1 MSKHKSGHSDSHY
14 YRSLKQRL
22 ILTIILVSFAP
33 LILVSAII
41 LDQFRDS
48 YTQKVREHLIEL
60 IEKHKQNIDNF
71 LKEKMG
77 DIRFLAASYSYEQ
90 LSDEDFIQQRL
101 DLLQSEYGP
110 VFQDLGVISHT
121 GRQISYAGPFKSRLK
136 AASHADALW
145 FQKAIQERYFISD
158 VFLGIRKLPHFI
170 ISVQKQTPTGQ
181 KWLVRATIDF
191 FAFNSLVE
199 KLRVGKTGFAF
210 ILNQDGEFQT
220 QPMSKQAD
228 EDCCLHHFMAQGED
242 APPVRFVR
250 RTDASGE
257 EIMYVGSFLK
267 DGEWLLVFQQEADD
281 AYANLNLAQHTA
293 LLILFVGGLCI
304 VVVSLILSHQMV
316 DRIVLADREKALMN
330 QQVIETGKLASIGE
344 LAAGIAHEINN
355 PVAIMVEEAG
365 WISDLLEDEDF
376 KDGKNLKEFHRSLN
390 QINAQGKRCKEIT
403 HKLLS
408 FARKTDFRI
417 QDVQPNQLITEV
429 LELSGQRA
437 RYSNVQ
443 VETDLDPRLPSVH
456 ISLTEF
462 QQLLL
467 NLINNAL
474 YAMEKAG
481 GKLLIRTR
489 RQGENLVVEVA
500 DTGPGIPPANLS
512 RIFDPFYTT
521 KPVGKGTGLG
531 LSICYGIV
539 KKMGGEIDV
548 DSLMDQGT
556 TFRIHIP
563 LKQPLGEPETHVRA
577 SDNPGGQELL
587 P

>member
-1 MSKHKSGHSDSHY
+1 MSKHKNGHSDSHY

-22 ILTIILVSFAP
+22 ILTIILVSFTP

-41 LDQFRDS
+41 LDQFGDS
-48 YTQKVREHLIEL
+48 YTQKMREHLIEL

-77 DIRFLAASYSYEQ
+77 DIRFLAASCSYQQ
-90 LSDEDFIQQRL
+90 LSDEDFIQNRL

-145 FQKAIQERYFISD
+145 FQKAMQQEYFISD
-158 VFLGIRKLPHFI
+158 VFLGFRKLPHFI
-170 ISVQKQTPTGQ
+170 ISVQKRTPAGQ
-181 KWLVRATIDF
+181 KWLMRATIDF

-199 KLRVGKTGFAF
+199 KLRIGKTGFAF

-228 EDCCLHHFMAQGED
+228 EKCCLEHFLNEGNEAEVQ
-242 APPVRFVR
+242 FIR
-250 RTDASGE
+250 RVNEAGDE
-257 EIMYVGSFLK
+257 VIYVGSFLK
-267 DGEWLLVFQQEADD
+267 DGDWLLVFQQEADD
-281 AYANLNLAQHTA
+281 AYADLNRAQHTA

-304 VVVSLILSHQMV
+304 VAVSLILSHQMV
-316 DRIVLADREKALMN
+316 DRIVLADQEKALMN

-365 WISDLLEDEDF
+365 WISDLLEDEEF
-376 KDGKNLKEFHRSLN
+376 KDGKNLREFHRSLN

-417 QDVQPNQLITEV
+417 HDVQPNQLITEV

-437 RYSNVQ
+437 KYSNVQ

-481 GKLLIRTR
+481 GKLSIRTR
-489 RQGENLVVEVA
+489 HQKETLVVEVA
-500 DTGPGIPPANLS
+500 DTGPGIPPANLN

-548 DSLMDQGT
+548 DSVVDQGT
-556 TFRIHIP
+556 TFRIQIP
-563 LKQPLGEPETHVRA
+563 LKQPLGEPETRVRA
-577 SDNPGGQELL
+577 SDNPGKHELL
-587 P
+587 S